1 METSWSRCGG
11 RGEVSYAG
19 EDPNIE
25 VHDSTRCRGQSMRWQ
40 ESVMFSDPDDTGRFG
55 ATGQYFGGQEWRG
68 VRQQAAIKTIHSTSV
83 SGGSA
88 PGATNNRSIRRVCSA
103 VGHSSQTADSSAS
116 FGSTL
121 KRMKPAGEISARAG
135 RVGGQDTRTTPDLR
149 LSLIHISEP

>member
-88 PGATNNRSIRRVCSA
+88 ARTPARRRTAGTGAAAQPG
-103 VGHSSQTADSSAS
+103 
-116 FGSTL
+116 
-121 KRMKPAGEISARAG
+121 
-135 RVGGQDTRTTPDLR
+135 RTTVASVNNTAPDNRMTKKNPALN
-149 LSLIHISEP
+149 PKP